1 MRRRGK
7 GTRGWSA
14 DGAEARR
21 GAQQL
26 VSEPQFLPGK
36 DGWPPDEFAGID
48 HMPALAL
55 DALVLLEDGGRY
67 DEVVLP
73 LVELE

>member
-7 GTRGWSA
+7 ER
-14 DGAEARR
+14 EA
-21 GAQQL
+21 GAQTERRRDGERNQL
-26 VSEPQFLPGK
+26 VSKPQFLPGE
-36 DGWPPDEFAGID
+36 DGWPPDEFARID

>member
-1 MRRRGK
+1 MGRKRRLG
-7 GTRGWSA
+7 
-14 DGAEARR
+14 ARR
-21 GAQQL
+21 L

-55 DALVLLEDGGRY
+55 DALVLLEDGGRN
-67 DEVVLP
+67 DEMVLP